1 MTKPALSRSLLF
13 VSFLALGA
21 VSGFFLGSFGKAMA
35 APIRKG
41 EMAQHNVLVV
51 LVDDLGTQPSVL
63 KGIWLAAQSAGSA
76 QINWMPIYP
85 VPILEGTSEYAQPH
99 SQIFL
104 ASKDLQDLTFLPP
117 IRNQGIWW
125 DETSLLDETALSAMA
140 TLAGNQPT
148 ALADTWLEPQRALQ
162 EQVQLIQNLCKS
174 ATSWSSS
181 SALDQSL
188 ALMPDHMRS
197 SLSSFEM
204 IAHWDSWSL
213 AGFALSCTHPWAN

>member
-1 MTKPALSRSLLF
+1 MTRPALSRPLLF

-35 APIRKG
+35 APIRKN
-41 EMAQHNVLVV
+41 EMAQHNLLVV

-85 VPILEGTSEYAQPH
+85 VPLLEGTSEYAHPH

-117 IRNQGIWW
+117 IRNQGLWW
-125 DETSLLDETALSAMA
+125 DEAFLLDEAGLSAMA
-140 TLAGNQPT
+140 TLAGNQPI
-148 ALADTWLEPQRALQ
+148 ALADTWLEPQRTLQ
-162 EQVQLIQNLCKS
+162 EQVQLIQNLCQS
-174 ATSWSSS
+174 ATWSSS
-181 SALDQSL
+181 GALDQSL
-188 ALMPDHMRS
+188 ALLPDHMRS

-204 IAHWDSWSL
+204 IAHWDSWAS

>member
-1 MTKPALSRSLLF
+1 VTKPALTRPLLF

-51 LVDDLGTQPSVL
+51 LLDDLSMEHPGL

-85 VPILEGTSEYAQPH
+85 VPLLEDTSEYAQPH
-99 SQIFL
+99 NQIFL
-104 ASKDLQDLTFLPP
+104 SSKDLRDLTFLPP

-125 DETSLLDETALSAMA
+125 DEVFLLDEAALSAMA

-174 ATSWSSS
+174 APSWSSS

-188 ALMPDHMRS
+188 ALLPDRMRS

-204 IAHWDSWSL
+204 IAHWDSWSQ

>member
-1 MTKPALSRSLLF
+1 MTKIPLSRPLLF
-13 VSFLALGA
+13 FSFLALGT

-51 LVDDLGTQPSVL
+51 MVDDLGAERPAL
-63 KGIWLAAQSAGSA
+63 IGIWLAAQSAEST
-76 QINWMPIYP
+76 QINWMPVYP
-85 VPILEGTSEYAQPH
+85 VPLSVESGEHAQPH
-99 SQIFL
+99 NQIFL
-104 ASKDLQDLTFLPP
+104 TSGELQDLAFLPP

-125 DETSLLDETALSAMA
+125 DASFLLDETALSAMEA
-140 TLAGNQPT
+140 VAGSQPI

-162 EQVQLIQNLCKS
+162 EQVQLIQNLCQS
-174 ATSWSSS
+174 APAWSSS
-181 SALDQSL
+181 STLDQSL
-188 ALMPDHMRS
+188 ALLPGHMRS

-204 IAHWDSWSL
+204 IAHWDSWAS